1 MQKHNNI
8 SSLWEI
14 MSQEKS
20 VGLVK
25 RLLPNNSP
33 LKVFATYKHPEN
45 ICGIAFSCDS
55 KLKLSIDSFYN
66 LKELSVQLFL
76 DTSYQPNRL
85 LTIQLFSDA
94 NTDIF
99 AYLCG
104 NLVETIERCDTEA
117 KAIKL
122 VLNRLEKWK
131 TMFSKGA
138 SDGLSIT
145 EQQGLY
151 GELMYLHKLVLRGI
165 FSYIDTLKIWVGA
178 DKAMRDF
185 QGKDWAVEAK
195 TISVNNADQI
205 TINGERQ
212 LDETL
217 LDKLYLYHLS
227 VEASRMN
234 GQTLNE
240 KVDELRSLFSDDKA
254 ALNIFNAK
262 LMEAGYFDH
271 HRELYRE
278 RCYKIRKE
286 SIYVI
291 DDSFPRIKESELR
304 DGVSNTV
311 YSINVS
317 TCAEYMVSENTHFNS
332 IESRGYE

>member
-8 SSLWEI
+8 SSLWDI

-25 RLLPNNSP
+25 RLLPSSSP
-33 LKVFATYKHPEN
+33 LKVFATYKYPEN
-45 ICGIAFSCDS
+45 ICGIAFSCDR

-76 DTSYQPNRL
+76 DASYQPNRL
-85 LTIQLFSDA
+85 LTIQLFSDT
-94 NTDIF
+94 NKDIF

-104 NLVETIERCDTEA
+104 NLIETIEKCETEA

-151 GELMYLHKLVLRGI
+151 GELMYLHKLASRGI
-165 FSYIDTLKIWVGA
+165 FSYIDTLKIWVGV

-195 TISVNNADQI
+195 TISINNADQI

-234 GQTLNE
+234 GQTLND
-240 KVDELRSLFSDDKA
+240 KVDELRRLFADDKA
-254 ALNIFNAK
+254 ALNVFNAK

-271 HRELYRE
+271 HRDLYKE

-332 IESRGYE
+332 IE

>member
-76 DTSYQPNRL
+76 DTSHQPNRL

-104 NLVETIERCDTEA
+104 NLVEAIERCDTEA

-195 TISVNNADQI
+195 TISINNADQI

-234 GQTLNE
+234 GQTLND

-317 TCAEYMVSENTHFNS
+317 TCAEYMVSESEHFNS
-332 IESRGYE
+332 IE

>member
-195 TISVNNADQI
+195 TISINNADQI

-262 LMEAGYFDH
+262 LIEAGYFDH
-271 HRELYRE
+271 HRHLYRE

-332 IESRGYE
+332 IE

>member
-85 LTIQLFSDA
+85 LTIQLFS
-94 NTDIF
+94 NTNKDIF

-104 NLVETIERCDTEA
+104 NLIETIEKCETEA

-151 GELMYLHKLVLRGI
+151 GELMYLHKLASRGI
-165 FSYIDTLKIWVGA
+165 FSYIDTLKIWVGV

-195 TISVNNADQI
+195 TISINNADQI

-227 VEASRMN
+227 VEASSMN
-234 GQTLNE
+234 GQTLND
-240 KVDELRSLFSDDKA
+240 KVDELRRLFADDKA
-254 ALNIFNAK
+254 ALNVFNAK

-271 HRELYRE
+271 HRDLYKE

-317 TCAEYMVSENTHFNS
+317 TCAEYMVSESEHFNS
-332 IESRGYE
+332 IE

>member
-94 NTDIF
+94 NKDIF

-104 NLVETIERCDTEA
+104 NLIETIEKCETEA

-195 TISVNNADQI
+195 TISINNADQI

-234 GQTLNE
+234 GQTLND

-317 TCAEYMVSENTHFNS
+317 TCAEYMVSESEHFNS
-332 IESRGYE
+332 IE

>member
-14 MSQEKS
+14 MSQERS

-45 ICGIAFSCDS
+45 ICGIAFSCDR

-195 TISVNNADQI
+195 TISINNADQI

-227 VEASRMN
+227 VEVSRMN

-240 KVDELRSLFSDDKA
+240 KVDELRNLFSDDKA

-317 TCAEYMVSENTHFNS
+317 TCSEYMVSENTHFNS
-332 IESRGYE
+332 IE

>member
-25 RLLPNNSP
+25 RLLPSSSP
-33 LKVFATYKHPEN
+33 LKVFATYKYPEN

-55 KLKLSIDSFYN
+55 KLKLSIDSFCN

-85 LTIQLFSDA
+85 LTIQLFSDT
-94 NTDIF
+94 NKDIF

-104 NLVETIERCDTEA
+104 NLIETIEKCETEA

-122 VLNRLEKWK
+122 ILNRLEKWR

-151 GELMYLHKLVLRGI
+151 GELMYLHKLASRGI
-165 FSYIDTLKIWVGA
+165 FSYIDTLKIWVGV

-185 QGKDWAVEAK
+185 KVK
-195 TISVNNADQI
+195 TGLLRRKQYPLI
-205 TINGERQ
+205 TQ
-212 LDETL
+212 T
-217 LDKLYLYHLS
+217 KL
-227 VEASRMN
+227 R
-234 GQTLNE
+234 
-240 KVDELRSLFSDDKA
+240 
-254 ALNIFNAK
+254 
-262 LMEAGYFDH
+262 
-271 HRELYRE
+271 
-278 RCYKIRKE
+278 
-286 SIYVI
+286 
-291 DDSFPRIKESELR
+291 
-304 DGVSNTV
+304 
-311 YSINVS
+311 
-317 TCAEYMVSENTHFNS
+317 
-332 IESRGYE
+332 

>member
-131 TMFSKGA
+131 TMFAKGA

-151 GELMYLHKLVLRGI
+151 GELMYLHKLLLRGI

-195 TISVNNADQI
+195 TISINNADQI

-240 KVDELRSLFSDDKA
+240 KVDELRSLLSDDKA

-332 IESRGYE
+332 LE

>member
-14 MSQEKS
+14 MCQEKS

-25 RLLPNNSP
+25 RLLPSSSP
-33 LKVFATYKHPEN
+33 LKVFATYKYPEN

-55 KLKLSIDSFYN
+55 KLKLSIDSFCN

-85 LTIQLFSDA
+85 LTIQLFSDT
-94 NTDIF
+94 NKDIF

-104 NLVETIERCDTEA
+104 NLIETIEKCETEA

-151 GELMYLHKLVLRGI
+151 GELMYLHKLASRGI

-195 TISVNNADQI
+195 TISINNADQI

-234 GQTLNE
+234 GQTLND

-291 DDSFPRIKESELR
+291 DDSFPRIKEAELR

-311 YSINVS
+311 YSINIS
-317 TCAEYMVSENTHFNS
+317 ACTEYMVGENEHFNS
-332 IESRGYE
+332 IG

>member
-45 ICGIAFSCDS
+45 ICGIAFSCDR

-195 TISVNNADQI
+195 TISINNADQI

-227 VEASRMN
+227 VEVSRMN

-240 KVDELRSLFSDDKA
+240 KVDELRNLFSDDKA

-317 TCAEYMVSENTHFNS
+317 TCSEYMVSENTHFNS
-332 IESRGYE
+332 IE

>member
-195 TISVNNADQI
+195 TISINNADQI

-234 GQTLNE
+234 GQTLND

-332 IESRGYE
+332 IE

>member
-55 KLKLSIDSFYN
+55 KLKLSVDSFYN

-104 NLVETIERCDTEA
+104 NLVETIERCETEA

-145 EQQGLY
+145 EQQGLF
-151 GELMYLHKLVLRGI
+151 GELMYLHKLASRGI

-195 TISVNNADQI
+195 TISINNADQI

-227 VEASRMN
+227 VEVSRMN

-262 LMEAGYFDH
+262 LMEAGYFDY

-332 IESRGYE
+332 IE

>member
-14 MSQEKS
+14 MCQEKS

-25 RLLPNNSP
+25 RLLPSSSP
-33 LKVFATYKHPEN
+33 LKVFATYKYPEN
-45 ICGIAFSCDS
+45 ICGIAFSCDR

-76 DTSYQPNRL
+76 DASYQPNRL
-85 LTIQLFSDA
+85 LTIQLFTDP
-94 NTDIF
+94 NKDIF

-104 NLVETIERCDTEA
+104 NLIETIEKCETEA

-195 TISVNNADQI
+195 TISINNADQI

-234 GQTLNE
+234 GQTLND

-332 IESRGYE
+332 IE

>member
-25 RLLPNNSP
+25 RLLPSSSP
-33 LKVFATYKHPEN
+33 LKVFATYKYPEN

-85 LTIQLFSDA
+85 LTIQLFSDT
-94 NTDIF
+94 NKDIF

-104 NLVETIERCDTEA
+104 NLIETIEKCETEA

-122 VLNRLEKWK
+122 VLNRLEKWR

-151 GELMYLHKLVLRGI
+151 GELMYLHKLALRGV
-165 FSYIDTLKIWVGA
+165 FSYGDTLKIWVGA

-185 QGKDWAVEAK
+185 QGNGWAVEAK
-195 TISVNNADQI
+195 TISINNADQI

-217 LDKLYLYHLS
+217 LNKLYLYHLS

-240 KVDELRSLFSDDKA
+240 KVDELRNLFSDDKA

-262 LMEAGYFDH
+262 LIEAGYFDH
-271 HRELYRE
+271 HRHLYKE

-286 SIYVI
+286 SIYMI

-332 IESRGYE
+332 IE

>member
-20 VGLVK
+20 EGLVK

-55 KLKLSIDSFYN
+55 KLKLSVDSFYN

-85 LTIQLFSDA
+85 LTIQLFSNA

-195 TISVNNADQI
+195 TISINNADQI

-227 VEASRMN
+227 VEVSRMN

-262 LMEAGYFDH
+262 LMEAGYFDY

-332 IESRGYE
+332 IE

>member
-85 LTIQLFSDA
+85 LTIQLFSDV

-104 NLVETIERCDTEA
+104 NLVETIERCDKEA

-195 TISVNNADQI
+195 TISINNADQI

-234 GQTLNE
+234 GQTLND

-332 IESRGYE
+332 IE

>member
-55 KLKLSIDSFYN
+55 KLKLSVDSFYN

-195 TISVNNADQI
+195 TISINNADQI

-234 GQTLNE
+234 GQTLND

-317 TCAEYMVSENTHFNS
+317 TCAEYMVSESEHFNS
-332 IESRGYE
+332 IE

>member
-25 RLLPNNSP
+25 RLLPSSSP
-33 LKVFATYKHPEN
+33 LKVFATYKYPEN

-94 NTDIF
+94 NKDIF

-104 NLVETIERCDTEA
+104 NLIETIEKYETEA

-122 VLNRLEKWK
+122 VLNRLEKWR

-151 GELMYLHKLVLRGI
+151 GELMYLHKLASRGI
-165 FSYIDTLKIWVGA
+165 FSYIDTLKIWVGV

-195 TISVNNADQI
+195 TISINNADQI

-234 GQTLNE
+234 GQTLND
-240 KVDELRSLFSDDKA
+240 KVDELRRLFADDKA
-254 ALNIFNAK
+254 ALNVFNAK

-271 HRELYRE
+271 HRDLYKE

-317 TCAEYMVSENTHFNS
+317 TCAEYMVSESEHFNS
-332 IESRGYE
+332 IE

>member
-55 KLKLSIDSFYN
+55 KLKLSVDSFYN

-195 TISVNNADQI
+195 TISINNADQI

-227 VEASRMN
+227 VEVSRMN

-332 IESRGYE
+332 IE

>member
-55 KLKLSIDSFYN
+55 KLKPSIDSFYN

-195 TISVNNADQI
+195 TISINNADQI

-271 HRELYRE
+271 HRKLYRE

-317 TCAEYMVSENTHFNS
+317 TCTEYMVSENTHFNS
-332 IESRGYE
+332 IE

>member
-25 RLLPNNSP
+25 RLLPSSSP
-33 LKVFATYKHPEN
+33 LKVFATYKYPEN
-45 ICGIAFSCDS
+45 ICGIAFSCDR

-76 DTSYQPNRL
+76 DASYQPNRL
-85 LTIQLFSDA
+85 LTIQLFSDT
-94 NTDIF
+94 NKDIF

-104 NLVETIERCDTEA
+104 NLIETIEKCETEA

-151 GELMYLHKLVLRGI
+151 GELMYLHKLALRGV
-165 FSYIDTLKIWVGA
+165 FSYVDTLKIWVGV

-195 TISVNNADQI
+195 TISINNADQI

-234 GQTLNE
+234 GQTLND
-240 KVDELRSLFSDDKA
+240 KVDELRRLFADDKA

-271 HRELYRE
+271 HRDLYKE

-317 TCAEYMVSENTHFNS
+317 TCAEYMVSESEHFNS
-332 IESRGYE
+332 IE

>member
-76 DTSYQPNRL
+76 DTSYQPNKL
-85 LTIQLFSDA
+85 LTIQLLSDA

-151 GELMYLHKLVLRGI
+151 GELMYLHKLVLRGL

-195 TISVNNADQI
+195 TISINNADQI

-317 TCAEYMVSENTHFNS
+317 TCSEYMVSENTHFNS
-332 IESRGYE
+332 IE

>member
-1 MQKHNNI
+1 MSMQKHNNI

-25 RLLPNNSP
+25 RLLPSSSP
-33 LKVFATYKHPEN
+33 LKVFATYKYPEN
-45 ICGIAFSCDS
+45 ICGIAFSCDR

-76 DTSYQPNRL
+76 DASYQPNRL
-85 LTIQLFSDA
+85 LTIQLFSDT
-94 NTDIF
+94 NKDIF

-104 NLVETIERCDTEA
+104 NLIETIEKCETEA

-151 GELMYLHKLVLRGI
+151 GELMYLHKLALRGV
-165 FSYIDTLKIWVGA
+165 FSYVDTLKIWVGV

-195 TISVNNADQI
+195 TISINNADQI

-234 GQTLNE
+234 GQTLND
-240 KVDELRSLFSDDKA
+240 KVDELRRLFADDKA

-271 HRELYRE
+271 HRDLYKE

-317 TCAEYMVSENTHFNS
+317 TCAEYMVSESEHFNS
-332 IESRGYE
+332 IE

>member
-1 MQKHNNI
+1 MSMQKHNNI

-76 DTSYQPNRL
+76 DTSYQPNKL

-195 TISVNNADQI
+195 TISINNADQI

-278 RCYKIRKE
+278 RCYNIRKE

-332 IESRGYE
+332 IE

>member
-195 TISVNNADQI
+195 TISINNADQI

-227 VEASRMN
+227 VEVSRMN

-332 IESRGYE
+332 IE

>member
-1 MQKHNNI
+1 MLNHKSI
-8 SSLWEI
+8 LSLWNVMANEYA
-14 MSQEKS
+14 

-25 RLLPNNSP
+25 RLLPNKSP
-33 LKVFATYKHPEN
+33 IRVFATYKHQEN
-45 ICGIAFSCDS
+45 YCGIAFSFNEKIKVS
-55 KLKLSIDSFYN
+55 TDSFQN
-66 LKELSVQLFL
+66 FKELYVNQFL
-76 DTSYQPNRL
+76 DISNLPNKL
-85 LTIQLFSDA
+85 LVIQLSSITNRDV
-94 NTDIF
+94 F
-99 AYLCG
+99 AYLCD
-104 NLVETIERCDTEA
+104 NLIESIEECGTECE
-117 KAIKL
+117 AIR
-122 VLNRLEKWK
+122 VVVNRLEKWK
-131 TMFSKGA
+131 IMFSKGA

-151 GELMYLHKLVLRGI
+151 GELMYLHKLALRGV
-165 FSYIDTLKIWVGA
+165 FSYVDTLKIWVGA

-185 QGKDWAVEAK
+185 QGNGWAVEAK
-195 TISVNNADQI
+195 TISINNADQI

-217 LDKLYLYHLS
+217 LNKLYLYHLS

-240 KVDELRSLFSDDKA
+240 KVDELRSLFSDDRA

-262 LMEAGYFDH
+262 LIEAGYFDH
-271 HRELYRE
+271 HRHLYKE

-332 IESRGYE
+332 LE

>member
-25 RLLPNNSP
+25 RLLPSSSP
-33 LKVFATYKHPEN
+33 LKVFATYKYPEN
-45 ICGIAFSCDS
+45 ICGIAFSCDR

-76 DTSYQPNRL
+76 DASYQPNRL
-85 LTIQLFSDA
+85 LTIQLFSDT
-94 NTDIF
+94 NKDIF

-104 NLVETIERCDTEA
+104 NLIETIEKCETEA

-122 VLNRLEKWK
+122 VLNRLEKWR

-151 GELMYLHKLVLRGI
+151 GELMYLHKLASRGI
-165 FSYIDTLKIWVGA
+165 FSYIDTLKIWVGV

-195 TISVNNADQI
+195 TISINNADQI

-234 GQTLNE
+234 GQTLND
-240 KVDELRSLFSDDKA
+240 KVDELRRLFADDKA
-254 ALNIFNAK
+254 ALNVFNAK

-271 HRELYRE
+271 HRDLYKE

-317 TCAEYMVSENTHFNS
+317 TCAEYMVSESEHFNS
-332 IESRGYE
+332 IE

>member
-85 LTIQLFSDA
+85 LTIQLLSDA
-94 NTDIF
+94 NIDIF

-195 TISVNNADQI
+195 TISINNADQI

-217 LDKLYLYHLS
+217 LNKLYLYHLS

-332 IESRGYE
+332 IE

>member
-25 RLLPNNSP
+25 RLLPSSSP
-33 LKVFATYKHPEN
+33 LKVFATYKYPEN

-55 KLKLSIDSFYN
+55 KLKLSIDSFCN

-85 LTIQLFSDA
+85 LTIQLFSDT
-94 NTDIF
+94 NEDIF

-104 NLVETIERCDTEA
+104 NLIETIEKCETEA

-122 VLNRLEKWK
+122 VLNRLEKWR

-332 IESRGYE
+332 IE

>member
-76 DTSYQPNRL
+76 DTSHQPNRL

-104 NLVETIERCDTEA
+104 NLVEAIERCDTEA

-185 QGKDWAVEAK
+185 QGNGWAVEAK
-195 TISVNNADQI
+195 TISINNADQI

-217 LDKLYLYHLS
+217 LNKLYLYHLS

-262 LMEAGYFDH
+262 LIEAGYFDH
-271 HRELYRE
+271 HRHLYKE

-332 IESRGYE
+332 IE

>member
-85 LTIQLFSDA
+85 LTIQLLSDA

-117 KAIKL
+117 KSIKL
-122 VLNRLEKWK
+122 ILNRLEKWK

-138 SDGLSIT
+138 TDGMSIT

-195 TISVNNADQI
+195 TISINNADQI

-227 VEASRMN
+227 VEVSRMN

-317 TCAEYMVSENTHFNS
+317 TCAEYMVSESEHFNS
-332 IESRGYE
+332 IE

>member
-25 RLLPNNSP
+25 RLLPSSSP
-33 LKVFATYKHPEN
+33 LKVFATYKYPEN
-45 ICGIAFSCDS
+45 ICGIAFSCDR

-76 DTSYQPNRL
+76 DASYQPNRL
-85 LTIQLFSDA
+85 LTIQLFSDT
-94 NTDIF
+94 NKDIF

-104 NLVETIERCDTEA
+104 NLIETIEKCETEA

-151 GELMYLHKLVLRGI
+151 GELMYLHKLALRGV
-165 FSYIDTLKIWVGA
+165 FSYVDTLKIWVGV

-195 TISVNNADQI
+195 TISINNADQI

-234 GQTLNE
+234 GQTLND
-240 KVDELRSLFSDDKA
+240 KVDELRRLFADDKA
-254 ALNIFNAK
+254 ALNVFNAK

-271 HRELYRE
+271 HRDLYKE

-317 TCAEYMVSENTHFNS
+317 TCAEYMVSESEHFNS
-332 IESRGYE
+332 IE

>member
-25 RLLPNNSP
+25 RLLPNQSP
-33 LKVFATYKHPEN
+33 LKVYTIYQYPEN
-45 ICGIAFSCDS
+45 ICGIAFSFDR
-55 KLKLSIDSFYN
+55 KLKPSIDSFRN
-66 LKELSVQLFL
+66 LKELSVQLFE
-76 DTSYQPNRL
+76 DTSYQSNRL
-85 LTIQLFSDA
+85 LIIQLCSDT
-94 NTDIF
+94 NIDIF
-99 AYLCG
+99 AYLCD
-104 NLVETIERCDTEA
+104 NLVETIEKSNTEE
-117 KAIKL
+117 KAVKL

-131 TMFSKGA
+131 TMFSKGV

-151 GELMYLHKLVLRGI
+151 GELMYLHKLALRKI
-165 FSYIDTLKIWVGA
+165 FSYIDALKIWVGV

-185 QGKDWAVEAK
+185 QGNDWAVEAK

-217 LDKLYLYHLS
+217 LNKLYLYHLS
-227 VEASRMN
+227 VEVSRMN
-234 GQTLNE
+234 GQTLNG
-240 KVDELRSLFSDDKA
+240 KVDELRDLFYDDNA

-262 LMEAGYFDH
+262 LLEAGYFDH
-271 HRELYRE
+271 HRDLYKE

-291 DDSFPRIKESELR
+291 EESFPRIKESELR
-304 DGVSNTV
+304 NGVSNIV

-317 TCAEYMVSENTHFNS
+317 SCAEYMVSENTHFNS
-332 IESRGYE
+332 IE

>member
-104 NLVETIERCDTEA
+104 NLVEAIERCDTEA

-195 TISVNNADQI
+195 TISINNADQI

-240 KVDELRSLFSDDKA
+240 KVDELRSLFSGDKA

-332 IESRGYE
+332 IE

>member
-85 LTIQLFSDA
+85 LTIHLFSDA

-195 TISVNNADQI
+195 TISINNADQI

-234 GQTLNE
+234 GQTLND
-240 KVDELRSLFSDDKA
+240 KVDEFRSLFSDDKA

-271 HRELYRE
+271 HRDLYKE

-291 DDSFPRIKESELR
+291 DDSFPRIKVSELR

-317 TCAEYMVSENTHFNS
+317 TCAEYMVSESEHFNS
-332 IESRGYE
+332 IE

>member
-55 KLKLSIDSFYN
+55 KLKLSVDSFYN

-76 DTSYQPNRL
+76 DTSHQPNRL

-195 TISVNNADQI
+195 TISINNADQI

-227 VEASRMN
+227 VEVSRMN

-240 KVDELRSLFSDDKA
+240 KVDELRSLFSDDKV

-262 LMEAGYFDH
+262 LMEAGYFDY

-332 IESRGYE
+332 IE

>member
-76 DTSYQPNRL
+76 DTSHQPNRL

-151 GELMYLHKLVLRGI
+151 GELMYLHKLALRGI

-195 TISVNNADQI
+195 TISINNADQI

-227 VEASRMN
+227 VEASCMN

-332 IESRGYE
+332 IE